1 MGRGSTVATAFALG
15 VDDVDELGSL
25 SACVGGARIEHPI
38 SVNPIVTAPRKAPAR
53 RFRRRMFGV
62 GAGAWA
68 ASVVAVM

>member
-1 MGRGSTVATAFALG
+1 MGRGSTVATSFALG

-38 SVNPIVTAPRKAPAR
+38 SVNAIVTAPINAPAR
-53 RFRRRMFGV
+53 LLRRRTFGV
-62 GAGAWA
+62 CAGVWA